1 MRMIQTIV
9 FLVLLAAIAVF
20 AVQNTSGVTVNFLR
34 WNATVPVAFFI
45 VVVYFL
51 GMISGGTFVA
61 ILKRSYRGI
70 VQPPKP

>member
-1 MRMIQTIV
+1 MRMIQTVV
-9 FLVLLAAIAVF
+9 FLVVLAAIAVF

-34 WNATVPVAFFI
+34 WNATIPVAFFI

-51 GMISGGTFVA
+51 GMISGGTVVA
-61 ILKRSYRGI
+61 VLRGSFRGI